1 MYEIFGIGAF
11 QSLVVSI
18 LLLTKREDKP
28 ADKFLSGF
36 FFVVTLYLLNI
47 YSIKFHLWKQY
58 PDILIIYSLVFLSY
72 GPLLFFYVSS
82 LLGTKITIKQVL
94 LHSIAIIIVLLIIFP
109 FLFEDREVKL
119 LCFTDKFMNM
129 PLNISIGSFLQYLS
143 APFYFVWIL
152 IMLRKHKNY
161 VKDNYSYDEKINL
174 NWMNKLLIG
183 GISIWLIECLNVIA
197 LNFTDIDFPYTYNT
211 SWYIKFAFMI
221 FVLFIGYYGINQGG
235 IFSKTKEEEEKE
247 RLPEEANVENE
258 IHSTTIIEKNKL
270 ISEEIAKQYKE
281 ELVKYVEEEQVYLN
295 SELRIQDFS
304 IHLKIPVHILSY
316 IINTELQQNFY
327 DFINLYRIEEVKK
340 RLHDKEYDN
349 LTIIAIAIDCG
360 FNSKAT
366 FNRLFKLY
374 TGMTPSHYKR
384 NSK

>member
-1 MYEIFGIGAF
+1 MYEVFGIGAF
-11 QSLVVSI
+11 QSLVFSV
-18 LLLTKREDKP
+18 LLLMKREDKP

-47 YSIKFHLWKQY
+47 YSIKFLLWKQF
-58 PDILIIYSLVFLSY
+58 PDILIIYSFVFLSY
-72 GPLLFFYVSS
+72 GPLLYLYVSS
-82 LLGTKITIKQVL
+82 LLGKKITIKQIL
-94 LHSIAIIIVLLIIFP
+94 AHSIPIIVVLLIIFP

-143 APFYFVWIL
+143 SPIYFVWIL
-152 IMLRKHKNY
+152 MILRKYKSY
-161 VKDNYSYDEKINL
+161 VKDNYSSDEKINL

-197 LNFTDIDFPYTYNT
+197 LNFTELDFPYTYNT

-235 IFSKTKEEEEKE
+235 IFSKTKEEEKKS
-247 RLPEEANVENE
+247 EELIRESKIQSDTVV
-258 IHSTTIIEKNKL
+258 EKNKL
-270 ISEEIAKQYKE
+270 ISEEAAKQYKT
-281 ELVKYVEEEQVYLN
+281 ELIKYIEEEQVYLN
-295 SELRIQDFS
+295 SELRIQDVS

-316 IINTELQQNFY
+316 IINSELQQNFY

-340 RLHDKEYDN
+340 RLHNTEYDN

-374 TGMTPSHYKR
+374 TGTTPSLYKK
-384 NSK
+384 NSN